1 MFKDLLEYQ
10 KLDAKLLK
18 LNKAIESNPSKQML
32 NKAVSVVKDEQARL
46 LELDA
51 KAKSVI
57 ATYENCKKEY
67 EKAYNSFN
75 ELSQNTNMDSEEK
88 LSKNLEELNKL
99 VTSLTLLE
107 RTLSSQ
113 AELVTT
119 IIKNFETC
127 KNNIVVYRN
136 KHKECKQKVE
146 EYENTLAPQIEEV
159 KKQMASMEKSINK
172 DMLAKYKHLR
182 QDRIFPVLVP
192 LNQNACGGCSMSLSS
207 AHINKIKTDGYLE
220 CEQCRRYI
228 YTE

>member
-18 LNKAIESNPSKQML
+18 LNREIENNPSKQML
-32 NKAVSVVKDEQARL
+32 NKAVAIVKDEQARL
-46 LELDA
+46 LELDS
-51 KAKSVI
+51 KAKTVV
-57 ATYENCKKEY
+57 ANYEKCKQEY

-75 ELSQNTNMDSEEK
+75 ALSQSSEANEEK
-88 LSKNLEELNKL
+88 LAKNLEELNKL
-99 VTSLTLLE
+99 VSALTLLE

-146 EYENTLAPQIEEV
+146 EYEANLIPQVEEV
-159 KKQMASMEKSINK
+159 KKQMSSMEKAINK
-172 DMLAKYKHLR
+172 DILAKYKHLR

-192 LNQNACGGCSMSLSS
+192 LNQNACGGCSMSLSA
-207 AHINKIKTDGYLE
+207 AHINKIKTNGYLE

>member
-18 LNKAIESNPSKQML
+18 LNKAIQDNPSKQML
-32 NKAVSVVKDEQARL
+32 NKAVSIVKDEQTRL

-51 KAKSVI
+51 KAKTVI
-57 ATYENCKKEY
+57 ANYEKCKAEY

-75 ELSQNTNMDSEEK
+75 ALSQSSETSEEK
-88 LSKNLEELNKL
+88 LTQNLDELNKL
-99 VTSLTLLE
+99 VASLTLLE

-127 KNNIVVYRN
+127 KNNIVVYRG

-146 EYENTLAPQIEEV
+146 EYESTILPQIEEV
-159 KKQMASMEKSINK
+159 KKQMVNMEKSINK

-207 AHINKIKTDGYLE
+207 AHINKIKNDGYLE

>member
-18 LNKAIESNPSKQML
+18 LNKELENNPSKQML
-32 NKAVSVVKDEQARL
+32 NKAVAIVKDEQARL
-46 LELDA
+46 LELDS
-51 KAKSVI
+51 KARTVV
-57 ATYENCKKEY
+57 ANYEKCKEEY

-75 ELSQNTNMDSEEK
+75 ALSQNAETSEEK
-88 LSKNLEELNKL
+88 LSKNLDELNKL
-99 VTSLTLLE
+99 VSSLTLLE

-113 AELVTT
+113 AELVTS

-146 EYENTLAPQIEEV
+146 EYEKNLTPQIEDV
-159 KKQMASMEKSINK
+159 KSQMSKVEKLIDK
-172 DMLAKYKHLR
+172 DFLAKYKHLR

-207 AHINKIKTDGYLE
+207 AHINKIKTNGYLE